1 MSKIDLLLDNY
12 TKYIGLPWQG
22 ELAPAQRVL
31 FCVYNEQDEL
41 RFQLKIDEFQ
51 IKTEQ
56 LNHNWLAID
65 VTKSFTTWLSKQ
77 KYKLK
82 YFENPKL
89 IEPAIRLFEK
99 ALQKEIVDKIGQNS
113 IDENTV
119 VAIHGIGALFG
130 QIKIKQL
137 VELIAPLIPGR
148 LLVFFPGTYENDNY
162 RLLNAYDGWNYLAV
176 TITPDGNQ

>member
-1 MSKIDLLLDNY
+1 MSKIDQLLDNY
-12 TKYIGLPWQG
+12 SKYIALPWQR
-22 ELAPAQRVL
+22 ELAPAQRVI

-41 RFQLKIDEFQ
+41 RFQLKVDEFQ
-51 IKTEQ
+51 LKSEQ

-65 VTKSFTTWLSKQ
+65 VSKTFTTWLAAQ
-77 KYKLK
+77 RYKLD

-99 ALQKEIVDKIGQNS
+99 SLLSEIEGKIKS
-113 IDENTV
+113 TSVDENTI

-137 VELIAPLIPGR
+137 VELIAPLVPGR

-176 TITPDGNQ
+176 TITPDKNL

>member
-1 MSKIDLLLDNY
+1 MSKIVQLLDNY
-12 TKYIGLPWQG
+12 SKYIALPWQR
-22 ELAPAQRVL
+22 ELAPAQRVI

-41 RFQLKIDEFQ
+41 RFQLKVDEFQ
-51 IKTEQ
+51 LKSEQ

-65 VTKSFTTWLSKQ
+65 VSKTFTTWLAAQ
-77 KYKLK
+77 RYKLD

-99 ALQKEIVDKIGQNS
+99 SLLSEIEGKIKS
-113 IDENTV
+113 TSVDENTI

-137 VELIAPLIPGR
+137 VELIAPLVPGR

-176 TITPDGNQ
+176 TITPDKNL

>member
-1 MSKIDLLLDNY
+1 MSKIDLLLNNY
-12 TKYIGLPWQG
+12 TKYIALPWQSD
-22 ELAPAQRVL
+22 LAPAQRVL

-41 RFQLKIDEFQ
+41 RFQLKLDEFQ
-51 IKTEQ
+51 LKTEQ
-56 LNHNWLAID
+56 LKHNWLAID
-65 VTKSFTTWLSKQ
+65 VSKSFTKWLAKQ

-99 ALQKEIVDKIGQNS
+99 ALQKEIVDKIDQNS

-130 QIKIKQL
+130 QIKIKLL
-137 VELIAPLIPGR
+137 VELIAPIVPGR

-176 TITPDGNQ
+176 TITPDGNL